1 MICYAIAS
9 MNWASELVEDGDG
22 HEAEEENEEGEK
34 YAEAAIG
41 VEREGIVD
49 GSHAQEAEA
58 EENSGPNVPDA
69 PALADPMA
77 VEAEKQQENREE
89 EGKETVAARA
99 YGTKDVAA
107 IELSGGK

>member
-41 VEREGIVD
+41 IEGERIVD
-49 GSHAQEAEA
+49 GGHAEEAEA
-58 EENSGPNVPDA
+58 EEDPGPNVPDA
-69 PALADPMA
+69 PTLAHPMTIKTQ
-77 VEAEKQQENREE
+77 KQQKN
-89 EGKETVAARA
+89 G
-99 YGTKDVAA
+99 
-107 IELSGGK
+107 